1 MKLLG
6 LGDNVMDAYLFRG
19 ELYPGGNAANV
30 SVLAKR
36 AGAEE
41 SGYLGV
47 LATDAAGEHFRAA
60 LQAENVDI
68 SRIRRGVGRTACNY
82 ITLDDHGD
90 RIFSGNNG
98 QETVQ
103 NLYRPIIT
111 GADRTFAA
119 GFDVIHSSIHSG
131 LDDALPALSHC
142 ADLSMD
148 FSNDGFTHDNVT
160 RLAPLLR
167 FAFFSAGE
175 RSQKQAMEFAA
186 FAAGCGVSEVIFTMG
201 LRGACGISCGKE
213 WYVPAT
219 PVDAVDALGAG
230 DGFIAAFLR
239 AFYDHGEDASVAAA
253 EASKFAAKCCLHHG
267 AMGHP
272 MPIAESGLFPEN
284 TETSGSGA
292 FKTSL

>member
-30 SVLAKR
+30 AVLAKR
-36 AGAEE
+36 AGAEK
-41 SGYLGV
+41 SGYIGV
-47 LATDAAGEHFRAA
+47 LATDVAGEHFRTV

-68 SRIRRGVGRTACNY
+68 SRLRRGVGRTACNY
-82 ITLDDHGD
+82 ITLDDQGD
-90 RIFSGNNG
+90 RAFSGNNG

-111 GADRTFAA
+111 SADRMYAA
-119 GFDVIHSSIHSG
+119 TFDVVHSSIHSG

-148 FSNDGFTHDNVT
+148 FSSDGFTHDNVA

-175 RSQKQAMEFAA
+175 RSEEQAMEFAS
-186 FAAGCGVSEVIFTMG
+186 FAAECRKLSSPWDC
-201 LRGACGISCGKE
+201 AA
-213 WYVPAT
+213 PAGSPT
-219 PVDAVDALGAG
+219 ERSGM
-230 DGFIAAFLR
+230 
-239 AFYDHGEDASVAAA
+239 
-253 EASKFAAKCCLHHG
+253 CLPHRW
-267 AMGHP
+267 MRL
-272 MPIAESGLFPEN
+272 MP
-284 TETSGSGA
+284 
-292 FKTSL
+292 

>member
-30 SVLAKR
+30 AVLAKR
-36 AGAEE
+36 AGAEK
-41 SGYLGV
+41 SGYIGV
-47 LATDAAGEHFRAA
+47 LATDAAGEHFRTV

-68 SRIRRGVGRTACNY
+68 SRLRRGVGRTACNY
-82 ITLDDHGD
+82 ITLDDQGD
-90 RIFSGNNG
+90 RAFSGNNG

-111 GADRTFAA
+111 SADRMYAA
-119 GFDVIHSSIHSG
+119 TFDVVHSSIHSG

-148 FSNDGFTHDNVT
+148 FSSDGFTHDNVA

-175 RSQKQAMEFAA
+175 RSEEQAMEFAS
-186 FAAGCGVSEVIFTMG
+186 FAAECGVPEVIFTMG
-201 LRGACGISCGKE
+201 LRGACGISHGKK
-213 WYVPAT
+213 WHVPAT

-239 AFYDHGEDASVAAA
+239 AFYDNGADAAAAADASG
-253 EASKFAAKCCLHHG
+253 FAAKCCLHHG

-272 MPIAESGLFPEN
+272 IAIAESGLFPE
-284 TETSGSGA
+284 TGEIGT
-292 FKTSL
+292 